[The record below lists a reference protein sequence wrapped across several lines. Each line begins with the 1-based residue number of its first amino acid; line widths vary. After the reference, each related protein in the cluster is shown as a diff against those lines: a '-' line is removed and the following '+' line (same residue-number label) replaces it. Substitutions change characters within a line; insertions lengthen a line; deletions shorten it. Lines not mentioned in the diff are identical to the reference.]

1 MRQGEERDQE
11 GDGGQEGAPHG
22 AAHCSVLTVSYSQL
36 ELFYLDLHILSVTCE
51 HWDLLRSWE
60 TLEIVRPKFVTFHL
74 NKILSFSNKESD
86 PNICALEISLNI

>member
-1 MRQGEERDQE
+1 MLLSPPPAPSPPDWTLLYCRGAVLSMRQGEERDQE

-22 AAHCSVLTVSYSQL
+22 AAHCSVLTVSYSQF

-60 TLEIVRPKFVTFHL
+60 SLEIVRPTIVTFH
-74 NKILSFSNKESD
+74 
-86 PNICALEISLNI
+86 